1 MAARYVV
8 LGLALTRSSWFRSV
22 AQWSHS
28 ASIPVEFVKVVSPI
42 ELRAH
47 LASGRPFSAVLVDA
61 GVPHLDRDLIDDIRS
76 TGCAVIIID
85 DVRSN
90 RDWAALGAD
99 AVINPVFDRRALL
112 DVLAARAS
120 EIVRPDTLPGDF
132 APSEPDDVPSALT
145 VMVCGPGGTGT
156 STVAIALAQGL
167 STHRFADGVL
177 LADLAKRGE
186 QAMLHDA
193 GDVVPGI
200 QELVEAH
207 RSGRLAPEE
216 ALAFTYLVAE
226 RGYRLLLGLRRR
238 RNWASI
244 RPRAFGASLDTI
256 ATTWRAVV
264 CDTDG
269 DLEGEAEG
277 GSADVEDRNVMARTV
292 ADRADVVLAVG
303 HPGVKGIHSLVAL
316 VGELLDHGVP
326 AERILPIV
334 NRAPRGPRS
343 RSEIATAVA
352 SLLDQRAAGA
362 ASPLFLPDAD
372 VDSAL
377 RDGVRL
383 PAKFV
388 TPLTTA
394 VLGMAERLDRR
405 SLAVGPVAVVP
416 GTLGSWSGAA
426 AR

>member
-22 AQWSHS
+22 SQWSHS

-61 GVPHLDRDLIDDIRS
+61 AVPHFDRDLVDDIRS
-76 TGCAVIIID
+76 TGCAVIVVD
-85 DVRSN
+85 DVRAN
-90 RDWAALGAD
+90 RDWSALGVD

-120 EIVRPDTLPGDF
+120 EIVRPDALPGDVDLG
-132 APSEPDDVPSALT
+132 ASDGTPPALT

-156 STVAIALAQGL
+156 STAAIGLAQGL
-167 STHRFADGVL
+167 SAHRFDGGVL
-177 LADLAKRGE
+177 LADLAKRGD

-193 GDVVPGI
+193 GDVVPGV

-207 RSGRLAPEE
+207 RSGRVAPDDAV
-216 ALAFTYLVAE
+216 ALTYLVAE

-244 RPRAFGASLDTI
+244 RPRAFAAALDTI
-256 ATTWRAVV
+256 TTAWSVVV

-269 DLEGEAEG
+269 DLEGEEEG

-292 ADRADVVLAVG
+292 GDRADVVAVVG
-303 HPGVKGIHSLVAL
+303 QPGVKGIHSMVGLVA
-316 VGELLDHGVP
+316 ELLDHGVP
-326 AERILPIV
+326 AERILPVV
-334 NRAPRGPRS
+334 NRAPRGPRA
-343 RSEIATAVA
+343 RSEIAAA
-352 SLLDQRAAGA
+352 FAALLDHRGAGT
-362 ASPLFLPDAD
+362 ASPLFLPDAEID
-372 VDSAL
+372 GAL

-383 PAKFV
+383 PSKFV
-388 TPLTTA
+388 APLTSA
-394 VLGMAERLDRR
+394 VQSMSERLDRR
-405 SLAVGPVAVVP
+405 LLTTAPVPVVA
-416 GTLGSWSGAA
+416 GSLGSWSGAA